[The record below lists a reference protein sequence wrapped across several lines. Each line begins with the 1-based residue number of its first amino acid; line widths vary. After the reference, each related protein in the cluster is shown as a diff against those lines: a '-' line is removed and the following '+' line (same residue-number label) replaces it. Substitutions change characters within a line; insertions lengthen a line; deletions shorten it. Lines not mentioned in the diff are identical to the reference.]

1 MYDDQEKIKLRELI
15 PHKGLVPEA
24 IPSKL
29 FLDMVPSY
37 STDVTRAMRGE
48 AKRLSRNYLRQNG
61 GKCRRSFYMF

>member
-37 STDVTRAMRGE
+37 STDVTGSLYGHFFYGGFVYVLFTKQTR
-48 AKRLSRNYLRQNG
+48 KRL
-61 GKCRRSFYMF
+61 